1 MFALHDVEV
10 RRGMTTVMSGCTL
23 SMQGGQTVVLSGN
36 NGAGK
41 STLLETIAGLLP
53 LEHGRVRNTRAP
65 SSGTQKVEL
74 EPLRSTL
81 AWFFRKTA
89 CSAAKWWWNTC
100 IVPWQE
106 AVERLTS
113 HRSCVPLD

>member
-10 RRGMTTVMSGCTL
+10 RRGMTTVMSGCT
-23 SMQGGQTVVLSGN
+23 SIQGGQTVVLSGN

-53 LEHGRVRNTRAP
+53 LEHGRVQHQSTVIRDAEGRART
-65 SSGTQKVEL
+65 S
-74 EPLRSTL
+74 PLNIGMVL
-81 AWFFRKTA
+81 QKTA